1 MILNHSMLKYTLLI
15 GLGFCTFASF
25 AQEQEEEKE
34 QKTTQQEEAKGNLGE
49 IDVIRDYKPILADA
63 VKIRQSP
70 DLTNNRKYLSKLS
83 YSVFDKKLDINT
95 GTHRLEIQE
104 VPTNRPDVLTNN
116 YAKIGVGNFNTFL
129 GEVYISNGEDQA
141 MQVGGFAKYL
151 SQKGSD
157 FEGQNFDE
165 QKIGLF
171 GRSILDQITL
181 NGEIGF
187 NRYGT
192 RYYGVAPSQL
202 GITPDPV
209 VPPEA
214 QTDPLKQHYNDIY
227 IKGELNSNHEDDPE
241 LLSYSLKADGYLFGN
256 AFSAKE
262 NSFALSGNLNKK
274 INAFNVGLN
283 ASGDFTSLKS
293 ADQSA
298 SNHIARLNPY
308 IRFQGTNYKITL
320 GAMLVSEFGGDEN
333 RNNIFPAVDLDFALV
348 PEYISLYAG
357 VKGDAVKTSYRSL
370 ANENPYLTE
379 TPFID
384 TATNNLI
391 IHNML
396 EKINAYGGIKGNA
409 GAAVGYKVGV
419 FYKKVSDLPLYA
431 INPSNPSRYDI
442 IYDRGDGN
450 TIYGLEGD
458 INFRLS
464 DAVSL
469 GGNMVFNEY
478 DLDNEAEAWFIP
490 KLRVAANTRINISKK
505 VYIDGELFF
514 NDAMKAKTYAAYTE
528 GMIDADPNSAVTVSM
543 PAFVDISAGLEYRAT
558 KQIGVYVRGN
568 NLLNKGYQRFLY
580 YPRLGFN
587 VIGGVNV
594 SF

>member
-1 MILNHSMLKYTLLI
+1 MLNHSMLKYTLLVS
-15 GLGFCTFASF
+15 LGFCALTSF
-25 AQEQEEEKE
+25 AQEETKE
-34 QKTTQQEEAKGNLGE
+34 QTKEQTPSQEEAKGNLGE
-49 IDVIRDYKPILADA
+49 IDVIRDYRPILADA

-70 DLTNNRKYLSKLS
+70 DLTNNRKYLSKLN
-83 YSVFDKKLDINT
+83 YSVTDRKLDINT

-104 VPTNRPDVLTNN
+104 IPSTRPDMLTNN
-116 YAKIGVGNFNTFL
+116 YAKIGVGNFNTLL

-141 MQVGGFAKYL
+141 MQVGGFVKHL
-151 SQKGSD
+151 SQKGTEL
-157 FEGQNFDE
+157 EGQNFSE

-171 GRSILDQITL
+171 GRSILDRITL

-192 RYYGVAPSQL
+192 RYYGLAPTQQL
-202 GITPDPV
+202 SPDPV
-209 VPPEA
+209 IPPQE
-214 QTDPLKQHYNDIY
+214 QTSPLKQHYNDIY
-227 IKGELNSNHEDDPE
+227 IKGELYSNHNEDPE
-241 LLSYSLKADGYLFGN
+241 LFSYSLKADGYLFGN

-262 NSFALSGNLNKK
+262 NAFALSANINKK
-274 INAFNVGLN
+274 INAFNVGAN
-283 ASGDFTSLKS
+283 VSGDFTSLKS
-293 ADQSA
+293 NDQSIG
-298 SNHIARLNPY
+298 NHIARLNPY

-320 GAMLVSEFGGDEN
+320 GALLVSEFGGDEN
-333 RNNIFPAVDLDFALV
+333 RNNIFPAVDLDFALI
-348 PEYISLYAG
+348 PEYTSIYLG
-357 VKGDAVKTSYRSL
+357 VKGDAVKTSFRNL
-370 ANENPYLTE
+370 ANENPYLAE
-379 TPFID
+379 APFID
-384 TATNNLI
+384 TATQTLV

-409 GAAVGYKVGV
+409 GAALGYKIGV
-419 FYKKVSDLPLYA
+419 FYKKISDLPMYA
-431 INPSNPSRYDI
+431 LNPNNPSRYDI

-450 TIYGLEGD
+450 TVYGLEGD

-464 DAVSL
+464 DAFSL
-469 GGNMVFNEY
+469 GGNMIFNEY

-490 KLRVAANTRINISKK
+490 KLRLAANTRIQIAKK
-505 VYIDGELFF
+505 VYVDGELFF
-514 NDAMKAKTYAAYTE
+514 NDAMKAKTYAAYTA
-528 GMIDADPNSAVTVSM
+528 GMTDVDPSQPVTVSM

-568 NLLNKGYQRFLY
+568 NLLNKGYERFLY

>member
-1 MILNHSMLKYTLLI
+1 MFKYTLLI
-15 GLGFCTFASF
+15 GLGFCSLASF
-25 AQEQEEEKE
+25 AQEEEKE
-34 QKTTQQEEAKGNLGE
+34 QQKTEKQEDVKGNLGE
-49 IDVIRDYKPILADA
+49 IDVVRDYKPILADA

-70 DLTNNRKYLSKLS
+70 DLTNNRKYLSKLH
-83 YSVFDKKLDINT
+83 YTVFDRKLDINT
-95 GTHRLEIQE
+95 GTHRLEIKE
-104 VPTNRPDVLTNN
+104 IPTSRPEVLTNN
-116 YAKIGVGNFNTFL
+116 YAKIGVGNFNTLL

-141 MQVGGFAKYL
+141 MQVGGFAKFL

-157 FEGQNFDE
+157 LDGQNFNE

-171 GRSILDQITL
+171 GRSVLDQITL

-192 RYYGVAPSQL
+192 RYYGLAPSQQGL
-202 GITPDPV
+202 TPDPV
-209 VPPEA
+209 TPPQE
-214 QTDPLKQHYNDIY
+214 QNSPLKQHYNDIY
-227 IKGELNSNHEDDPE
+227 IKGELNSNATDDPE

-293 ADQSA
+293 ADQSTG
-298 SNHIARLNPY
+298 NHIARLNPY
-308 IRFQGTNYKITL
+308 IRFQGNNYKITL
-320 GAMLVSEFGGDEN
+320 GAALVSEFGGDES
-333 RNNIFPAVDLDFALV
+333 RNNIFPAVDLDLALV

-370 ANENPYLTE
+370 ANENPYLSE

-384 TATNNLI
+384 TATNNLV

-409 GAAVGYKVGV
+409 GAAVGYKVGL

-431 INPSNPSRYDI
+431 INPTNPSRYDL
-442 IYDRGDGN
+442 IYDRGEKN

-458 INFRLS
+458 INVRVSEAF
-464 DAVSL
+464 SL
-469 GGNMVFNEY
+469 GGNLIFNEY
-478 DLDNEAEAWFIP
+478 DLDHEAEAWFIP
-490 KLRVAANTRINISKK
+490 KLRLAANTRINISKK

-514 NDAMKAKTYAAYTE
+514 NDAMKAKTYAQYE
-528 GMIDADPNSAVTVSM
+528 GLTDMDPSNAVTVSL

-568 NLLNKGYQRFLY
+568 NLLNKSYQRFLY

-587 VIGGVNV
+587 VIGGINV

>member
-1 MILNHSMLKYTLLI
+1 MILNPSMLKYTLLI
-15 GLGFCTFASF
+15 GLGFYTFASF
-25 AQEQEEEKE
+25 AQEQEKETE

-104 VPTNRPDVLTNN
+104 VPASRPDVLTNN
-116 YAKIGVGNFNTFL
+116 YAKIGVGNFNTLL

-141 MQVGGFAKYL
+141 MQVGGFIKHL
-151 SQKGSD
+151 SQKGTEL
-157 FEGQNFDE
+157 EGQNFSE

-171 GRSILDQITL
+171 GRSILDRITL

-187 NRYGT
+187 NRYAT
-192 RYYGVAPSQL
+192 RYYGMTPSQL
-202 GITPDPV
+202 GTMPDPV
-209 VPPEA
+209 IPPDA
-214 QTDPLKQHYNDIY
+214 QPDPLKQHYNDIY
-227 IKGELNSNHEDDPE
+227 IKGELYSNHEENPE
-241 LLSYSLKADGYLFGN
+241 LFSYSLKADGYLFGN

-262 NSFALSGNLNKK
+262 NSFALSGNINKK

-370 ANENPYLTE
+370 ANENPYLSE
-379 TPFID
+379 APFID
-384 TATNNLI
+384 TATNSLI

-409 GAAVGYKVGV
+409 GAAVGYKIGV
-419 FYKKVSDLPLYA
+419 FYKKVTDLPLYA

-442 IYDRGDGN
+442 MYDRGDGN

-464 DAVSL
+464 DAVNL
-469 GGNMVFNEY
+469 GGNLVFNEY

-490 KLRVAANTRINISKK
+490 QLRVAANTRINISKK
-505 VYIDGELFF
+505 VYVDGELFF
-514 NDAMKAKTYAAYTE
+514 NDAMKAKTYAAYTD
-528 GMIDADPNSAVTVSM
+528 GMIGADPNSSVTVSM